1 VGERARERER
11 ERERERQRERET
23 ERERDRQRGREE
35 MTHVGVKS
43 NQSGTNGKFG
53 WAQLVLSS
61 W

>member
-1 VGERARERER
+1 MGERARET
-11 ERERERQRERET
+11 ERET
-23 ERERDRQRGREE
+23 DRQRGREE